1 MLRRN
6 LLRGKSPLA
15 AFRRDRRG
23 ATAVEFALIALPFFA
38 VILAILET
46 AIIYF
51 ADNALDTATNDAA
64 RLVRTGQ
71 AQAQKFDATAFRDQ
85 ICASVTPLLACSGL
99 KIDVRTSADFSGAGL
114 SPPLKADGTV
124 DVSKLKY
131 DAGHGKD
138 IVVVRAYYEWPA
150 VLNLLSKNSTANGTY
165 LLASITAFRNEPFT
179 W

>member
-1 MLRRN
+1 MPSRSLF
-6 LLRGKSPLA
+6 RGQSPFV

-38 VILAILET
+38 VMLAILET
-46 AIIYF
+46 GLIYL

-85 ICASVTPLLACSGL
+85 ICAGVTPLLACSGV
-99 KIDVRTSADFSGAGL
+99 KIDVRTSADFSGAGS